1 MTRSTKGARVKST
14 FVEWI
19 EEVRSLHSKRE
30 LKTWHATDESLR
42 AGDCRVTE
50 CRRVKWKKGDGSQQ
64 RLRALPV
71 FKAHGT
77 KPAVD
82 L

>member
-1 MTRSTKGARVKST
+1 MVATQQKG
-14 FVEWI
+14 I
-19 EEVRSLHSKRE
+19 EDLRRTQQE
-30 LKTWHATDESLR
+30 TWHATDESLQ